1 MKHFPLVREEVK
13 LGGVGVSVFWQFPL
27 FIIPENHIARQV
39 IILEEKKIQLQNK
52 AFISRG

>member
-27 FIIPENHIARQV
+27 FIIPENHIAGQV
-39 IILEEKKIQLQNK
+39 IILEEKKIQLQSK